1 MKGGT
6 GMIELK
12 IEPYCYDCPCFVAS
26 QQLWGSYLAP
36 ATHEITCE
44 RSTECKAIAKY
55 LESQMKEE

>member
-1 MKGGT
+1 
-6 GMIELK
+6 MIELK

-26 QQLWGSYLAP
+26 QQLWGGYLAP

-44 RSTECKAIAKY
+44 RCTECKAIAKY